1 MRIKWNYLEARSFLQ
16 PPAGN
21 FAMHHDAT
29 GRYMNN
35 QRGGIISKVFL
46 IPAGVV
52 VIIVAFMA
60 GYYVGRDKGKQLS
73 SAEKLPA
80 LPEVV
85 SQYLPKKEDFT
96 FYKTLTEKGDKTVS
110 IDVKPKQKTEEAA
123 AANKE
128 HEGSSAGEE
137 KTIKQDAVKKTEV
150 KAERPATPQLKP
162 LIARPQLQTAKKEPV
177 PAKAG
182 APKLRYTVQVGSY
195 PEKAMADDEARNMK
209 KRGYA
214 AFVLTTDLSDKGKW
228 FRVRIGSFSNK
239 QSAEKLAKELRSK
252 EGIDGFITAE

>member
-1 MRIKWNYLEARSFLQ
+1 
-16 PPAGN
+16 
-21 FAMHHDAT
+21 
-29 GRYMNN
+29 MNN

-52 VIIVAFMA
+52 VIIVAFLA
-60 GYYVGRDKGKQLS
+60 GYYVGQDKGRQLA

-110 IDVKPKQKTEEAA
+110 IDLKPKQRPEEATT
-123 AANKE
+123 ANKE
-128 HEGSSAGEE
+128 REGSSADAE
-137 KTIKQDAVKKTEV
+137 KMIKQDAVKKPEV
-150 KAERPATPQLKP
+150 KVERPAAPQLKP
-162 LIARPQLQTAKKEPV
+162 LIARPQPQVAKREI
-177 PAKAG
+177 PAKTG

-214 AFVLTTDLSDKGKW
+214 AFVVTTDLSDKGKW

-239 QSAEKLAKELRSK
+239 QSAEKLAKELKSK